1 MKTVQ
6 LTLLRSTIVDAV
18 KSETF
23 ITSNVDRA
31 TNEQAA
37 KLAFHE
43 AIGDDEYTERKL
55 ERDMLTAA
63 EELKTIFS
71 DYAIQERQTTADNAI
86 LLDMSDNTAVKY
98 RMLLSDRFNDAYVD
112 SLARLGSDYIK
123 NKMLMLWWE
132 NINPQRA
139 EVFMSLA
146 EKTLTPIT
154 RCFNRLPPQPP
165 TYPYPKIISAPT
177 EPQDAE
183 KGNTYKL
190 TYSIPQ
196 GNIDDVEVS
205 SLNLNVVSVDKIE
218 DGIVSIF
225 AKECGATTVQL
236 YSRHDP
242 TVNTLILI
250 RVNDNNAS

>member
-1 MKTVQ
+1 MKTIQ

-18 KSETF
+18 KSETL
-23 ITSNVDRA
+23 ITSNADRA
-31 TNEQAA
+31 ADEKATR
-37 KLAFHE
+37 LAYHE
-43 AIGDDEYTERKL
+43 AVGDDLYVERKL

-63 EELKTIFS
+63 EELKTVFS
-71 DYAIQERQTTADNAI
+71 DYAMQGRQTTGDNAV
-86 LLDMSDNTAVKY
+86 LLDMSDMSAVKY

-139 EVFMSLA
+139 EIFLNLA
-146 EKTLTPIT
+146 DKTLTPIL

-165 TYPYPKIISAPT
+165 VYPYPKAITAPT
-177 EPQDAE
+177 EPQNIT

-190 TYSIPQ
+190 QYALKQ
-196 GNIDDVEVS
+196 GSLDDVEVS
-205 SLNLNVVSVDKIE
+205 SLNLNVVSVDKVE
-218 DGIVSIF
+218 DGVISVF
-225 AKECGATTVQL
+225 AKECGTATIQL

-242 TVNTLILI
+242 TVKSLII
-250 RVNDNNAS
+250 VNVND